1 MKIFLRWWFLLYQ
14 KLAPSLHLTTASR
27 AFLCWN
33 VPDHTCW
40 VWNTI
45 FPQAE
50 ILRFAPH
57 LMVPKTRTWNLDPL
71 IRPEEKPLQVL
82 CYFFFFIHL
91 QSLHVFKIKIFSN
104 VLFELRQRSLD
115 QCLTHIYFTPY
126 TNKHCT
132 LISHCSGFWS
142 SWCSPHFA
150 ATIEVQLWL
159 KVKLCSSLTQLL
171 ISVKVLK
178 DSWVGDAKT
187 EE

>member
-1 MKIFLRWWFLLYQ
+1 MCQITLAGFEIRFSPKLKSWGLHHISWCPKPGPGIWILWLDQKKSLCKFYAIFFL
-14 KLAPSLHLTTASR
+14 
-27 AFLCWN
+27 
-33 VPDHTCW
+33 
-40 VWNTI
+40 
-45 FPQAE
+45 
-50 ILRFAPH
+50 
-57 LMVPKTRTWNLDPL
+57 
-71 IRPEEKPLQVL
+71 
-82 CYFFFFIHL
+82 IHL

-104 VLFELRQRSLD
+104 VLFELRQQSLD